1 MFKVSRKEVEVEG
14 KKIILET
21 ASTSI
26 SERGA
31 TRLDDQVSESSMEL
45 RKKEGYF

>member
-1 MFKVSRKEVEVEG
+1 MTAGNINADTV